1 VSYTQPVGSPPVSA
15 QKQKKTAIVS
25 PLLDVSDSRPRSVSP
40 GLMMFD
46 PTDPES
52 ERVEQVFNERSPS
65 LPKLDSESRL
75 STEDVSSSESSFRQ
89 IEMLKN
95 EISKLKCEKLDLARQ
110 NVLLQR
116 ENRAIKDKAMHQTAD
131 LYEARCEIARLRSL
145 LPSENVSPRDS
156 SPIETVTVREGSIS
170 SPKGTFARRDVTTG
184 VYVRERDEA
193 GEAPTRTFRHT
204 RL

>member
-1 VSYTQPVGSPPVSA
+1 
-15 QKQKKTAIVS
+15 
-25 PLLDVSDSRPRSVSP
+25 
-40 GLMMFD
+40 
-46 PTDPES
+46 
-52 ERVEQVFNERSPS
+52 
-65 LPKLDSESRL
+65 
-75 STEDVSSSESSFRQ
+75 
-89 IEMLKN
+89 
-95 EISKLKCEKLDLARQ
+95 
-110 NVLLQR
+110 
-116 ENRAIKDKAMHQTAD
+116 MHQTAD